1 MKQIMSITV
10 GTIILLLA
18 LSSFEPVNRNVILEG
33 KVEVGEAVI
42 NTPADVTQYIKEVT
56 DDKTSIPAEQVL

>member
-18 LSSFEPVNRNVILEG
+18 LSSFEPVNSNVILEG

-42 NTPADVTQYIKEVT
+42 NTPDDVTQYIKEVT
-56 DDKTSIPAEQVL
+56 DDKTSIPTEQVL

>member
-1 MKQIMSITV
+1 MRQIMSITV

-18 LSSFEPVNRNVILEG
+18 LSSFEPVDSNIVLEG

-42 NTPADVTQYIKEVT
+42 NTPADVTQYIKEVS
-56 DDKTSIPAEQVL
+56 DDKTSIPTEQVL

>member
-42 NTPADVTQYIKEVT
+42 NTPADVTQYIKEVS
-56 DDKTSIPAEQVL
+56 DDKTSIPPEQVL

>member
-1 MKQIMSITV
+1 MSITV

-18 LSSFEPVNRNVILEG
+18 LSSFEPVDSNIVLEG

-42 NTPADVTQYIKEVT
+42 NTPADVTQYIKEVS
-56 DDKTSIPAEQVL
+56 DDKTSIPTEQVL

>member
-1 MKQIMSITV
+1 MSITV

-18 LSSFEPVNRNVILEG
+18 LSSFEPVNSNVILEG

-42 NTPADVTQYIKEVT
+42 NTPAEVTQYIKEVT
-56 DDKTSIPAEQVL
+56 DDKTSIPTEQVL

>member
-18 LSSFEPVNRNVILEG
+18 LSSFEPVNSNVILEG

-42 NTPADVTQYIKEVT
+42 NTPAEVTQYIKEVT
-56 DDKTSIPAEQVL
+56 DDKTSIPTEQVL

>member
-1 MKQIMSITV
+1 MKLIMSITV